1 MKHIILLFVLFFLC
15 ITEIGAQTLNT
26 TENAFKYWY
35 YRDRLKYFV
44 MPGTEPGQSI
54 LFSIRNPSFDQWD
67 GTTKTIQTVQPRMMM
82 GFYVG
87 LLATEYKLLNDNG
100 QIASANATLS
110 ELNLALDALIRMD
123 KCEDDIPWECS
134 IQTAHITQY
143 CIEPS

>member
-1 MKHIILLFVLFFLC
+1 MKNLIILVLLLFSQIGFSQRVLN
-15 ITEIGAQTLNT
+15 IEA
-26 TENAFKYWY
+26 ERYWY

-54 LFSIRNPSFDQWD
+54 LFSIRNPSYDQWD

-100 QIASANATLS
+100 QTSSASKTLT

-123 KCEDDIPWECS
+123 KCEDDISWDS
-134 IQTAHITQY
+134 GIQAVHINQVLL
-143 CIEPS
+143 